1 VPRPELT
8 VIQPGSWSI
17 DPDQEPGSTVT
28 LLTAEQGGLVRR
40 TVLPGGLR
48 IITESMPGV
57 RSATF
62 GVWVG
67 VGSRDETPAQMGSAH
82 YLEHLL
88 FKGTRRREALE
99 ISSLIDAVG
108 GEMNAF
114 TSKEHTCYYARV
126 LDRDLPLAIDVICD
140 LVTSAL
146 LRPEDVD
153 SERGVILEEIAMRDD
168 DPSDLVH
175 DEFMEGVFGST
186 DLGRS
191 ILGTHST
198 ITAISRDAIASFYQE
213 RYRPEAM
220 VVACA
225 GGVEHDDVVRLVRDA
240 FRAADALGDPSVRP
254 LPARRGGVVPAT
266 TSGVRLVPRPTEQA
280 HLVLGAPG
288 VARTDD
294 RRYPLNIVSTALG
307 GGMSSRLFQEIRERR
322 GLAYSVY
329 AFNSG
334 FAETGVF
341 GAYAGCLPSKVD
353 QVVELAVAT
362 LDAVAREG
370 LTAEELERGRG
381 QTKGSIV
388 LGLEDS
394 GSRMSR
400 LGSADVSLGELPSID
415 ELLRR
420 IDDVTLDDVARE
432 AAAVL
437 DVPRSLTVIGPFGAD
452 RTFRLS

>member
-1 VPRPELT
+1 MASE
-8 VIQPGSWSI
+8 PGDWSI
-17 DPDQEPGSTVT
+17 DPDQEPGSTRT
-28 LLTAEQGGLVRR
+28 LLTADQGGLVRR
-40 TVLPGGLR
+40 TVVPGGLR
-48 IITESMPGV
+48 VITEHMPGV

-62 GVWVG
+62 GIWVG
-67 VGSRDETPAQMGSAH
+67 VGSRDETDEQMGSAH

-88 FKGTRRREALE
+88 FKGTRRRAALE

-126 LDRDLPLAIDVICD
+126 LDRDLPLAVDVICD
-140 LVTSAL
+140 IVTSAL
-146 LRPEDVD
+146 LRAEDVEA
-153 SERGVILEEIAMRDD
+153 ERGVILEEIAMRDD

-175 DEFMEGVFGST
+175 DEFMEGMFGPT

-191 ILGTHST
+191 ILGTSET
-198 ITAISRDAIASFYQE
+198 IAELSRDAIASFYAQ

-225 GGVEHDDVVRLVRDA
+225 GAVDHDAVVRMVVDA
-240 FRAADALGDPSVRP
+240 FRSAGALSDPSMRP
-254 LPARRGGVVPAT
+254 LPARN
-266 TSGVRLVPRPTEQA
+266 SGTPQRASSGLRLVPRPTEQA
-280 HLVLGAPG
+280 HLVLGVPG
-288 VARTDD
+288 VARADE
-294 RRYPLNIVSTALG
+294 RRYPLNILGTALG

-329 AFNSG
+329 AFNQG
-334 FAETGVF
+334 FSDAGIF
-341 GAYAGCLPSKVD
+341 GAYAGCLPSKID
-353 QVVELAVAT
+353 QVLELAMVA
-362 LDAVAREG
+362 LDSVARDG
-370 LTAEELERGRG
+370 LTSEELARGCG

-400 LGSADVSLGELPSID
+400 LGSADVSVGELPSID
-415 ELLRR
+415 ALLAR
-420 IDDVTLDDVARE
+420 IDAVTLDEVGRE

-437 DVPRSLTVIGPFGAD
+437 SAPLALTVIGPFEAG
-452 RTFRLS
+452 RTFALR

>member
-1 VPRPELT
+1 MSD
-8 VIQPGSWSI
+8 IAPGSWSI
-17 DPDQEPGSTVT
+17 DPDQEPGSTVC

-48 IITESMPGV
+48 IITEHMPGV

-62 GVWVG
+62 GIWVG
-67 VGSRDETPAQMGSAH
+67 VGSRDESHEQMGSAH

-146 LRPEDVD
+146 IRAEDVD
-153 SERGVILEEIAMRDD
+153 GERGVILEEIAMRDD

-175 DEFMEGVFGST
+175 DEFMEGMFGQT

-191 ILGTHST
+191 ILGTHDT
-198 ITAISRDAIASFYQE
+198 IAGITRDAIASFYAE

-225 GGVEHDDVVRLVRDA
+225 GGVDHDEVVRLVSQA
-240 FRAADALGDPSVRP
+240 FRSAGALGDPSQRP
-254 LPARRGGVVPAT
+254 LPARRALVDGVAPPTA
-266 TSGVRLVPRPTEQA
+266 SGLRLVPRPTEQA
-280 HLVLGAPG
+280 HLMLGVPG
-288 VARTDD
+288 VARGDD
-294 RRYPLNIVSTALG
+294 RRYPLNLLSTALG

-329 AFNSG
+329 AFSSG

-353 QVVELAVAT
+353 EVVELAIAT
-362 LDAVAREG
+362 LDDVARQG
-370 LTAEELERGRG
+370 LTAEELTRGRG

-400 LGSADVSLGELPSID
+400 LGSADINLGELPSID
-415 ELLRR
+415 ALLDRVDA
-420 IDDVTLDDVARE
+420 ITLEDVARE
-432 AAAVL
+432 ARAVL
-437 DVPRSLTVIGPFGAD
+437 DAPRQLTVIGPFEAD
-452 RTFRLS
+452 RTFGVS

>member
-1 VPRPELT
+1 MTAPL
-8 VIQPGSWSI
+8 PGPWSI
-17 DPDQEPGSTVT
+17 DADQEPGSTVT
-28 LLTAEQGGLVRR
+28 LLTPEQGGLVRR

-48 IITESMPGV
+48 IITEHVAGV
-57 RSATF
+57 RSAAF
-62 GVWVG
+62 GIWVG
-67 VGSRDETPAQMGSAH
+67 VGSRDESHAQMGSAH

-88 FKGTRRREALE
+88 FKGTRKREALE

-140 LVTSAL
+140 IVTGAL
-146 LRPEDVD
+146 LRAEDVD
-153 SERGVILEEIAMRDD
+153 SERGVVLEEIAMRDD

-175 DEFMEGVFGST
+175 DEFMVGMFGET

-191 ILGTHST
+191 ILGTFDT
-198 ITAISRDAIASFYQE
+198 IEGITRDAIASFYHE

-225 GGVEHDDVVRLVRDA
+225 GAVDHDEVVRLVQAA
-240 FRAADALGDPSVRP
+240 FREAGALGDPGVRP
-254 LPARRGGVVPAT
+254 LPARRGGAGVP
-266 TSGVRLVPRPTEQA
+266 TSAGLRLVPRPTEQA
-280 HLVLGAPG
+280 HLVLGVPG
-288 VARTDD
+288 VARADL
-294 RRYPLNIVSTALG
+294 RRYPLNILSTALG

-334 FAETGVF
+334 YSDSGIF
-341 GAYAGCLPSKVD
+341 GAYAGCLPTKVD
-353 QVVELAVAT
+353 QVLELAVAG
-362 LDAVAREG
+362 LDDVARNG
-370 LTAEELERGRG
+370 LTAEELARGKG
-381 QTKGSIV
+381 QSKGSIV
-388 LGLEDS
+388 LGLEAT

-400 LGSADVSLGELPSID
+400 IGNADLTMGELPSID
-415 ELLRR
+415 ETLAR
-420 IDDVTLDDVARE
+420 IDAVTLEDVAGE

-437 DVPRSLTVIGPFGAD
+437 SMPKALTVIGPFDEGRA
-452 RTFRLS
+452 FPLA